1 MIFRREQRACR
12 SPDREQPAHLSP
24 SGLRRP
30 LPAVPSGLPQA
41 AFMLD
46 EDGVRQIMEN
56 RDKTA

>member
-12 SPDREQPAHLSP
+12 SPDRERPHTSRHQAC
-24 SGLRRP
+24 GAP

-46 EDGVRQIMEN
+46 EDGVWQIMEN
-56 RDKTA
+56 CDRTA

>member
-1 MIFRREQRACR
+1 MIFCG
-12 SPDREQPAHLSP
+12 DVGPAAALPGTAPHLSP

-46 EDGVRQIMEN
+46 EEGVWQIMEN
-56 RDKTA
+56 RDKTV